1 MTKDRRSYEQTS
13 EASRLNDPST
23 VHPTPNDAD
32 PDQKTK
38 IIRELN
44 DRLRTTGSG
53 GMYLLTNGI
62 AALSVPEVATICGAM
77 AAFTDFTPDNDPHG
91 EHDCAV
97 MQIGDHRIIWKIDYY
112 DRDRIYGS
120 PDPANPAVTTR
131 ILTIML
137 AEEY

>member
-1 MTKDRRSYEQTS
+1 M
-13 EASRLNDPST
+13 
-23 VHPTPNDAD
+23 
-32 PDQKTK
+32 
-38 IIRELN
+38 
-44 DRLRTTGSG
+44 
-53 GMYLLTNGI
+53 GI

-77 AAFTDFTPDNDPHG
+77 AAFDDFTKDNDPHG

-120 PDPANPAVTTR
+120 PDPANLAVTTR
-131 ILTIML
+131 VLTIML